1 MRRRR
6 ARPTVGLALSG
17 GGIRGLAHIGVLRAL
32 RAHGVPID
40 YISGTS
46 AGAIVAAL
54 YACGYSVDEI
64 EALARRL
71 EPSEFVDFNLTVS
84 DFIKFG
90 LQELWHDK
98 KRFWAEVP
106 KGLVKGKRIERYF
119 DALWGEQSFRD
130 TRIPLAVTAV
140 DVYTADTV
148 FFVSPCELGLAPSDT
163 RYDRSAMIAEAVR
176 ASIAIPGVFFPK
188 EYRGMLLV
196 DGAVKNNLPT
206 DILREMGADIVLGVD
221 LGYNGAP
228 CYDVRVTGEVL
239 LRTIDIIN
247 RELTLL
253 KGAVYA
259 DHVFRPA
266 VESIGWSDTKKAL
279 AAIEIGAKSV
289 EEDWPSMKKIFRR
302 KMYERLGRIRYGSEK
317 VLCGTGGTCPGDI
330 YDVE

>member
-1 MRRRR
+1 MGRRRE
-6 ARPTVGLALSG
+6 RPTVGLALSG

-40 YISGTS
+40 HIAGTS

-54 YACGYSVDEI
+54 YASGYSVDEM
-64 EALARRL
+64 EVLARGL
-71 EPSEFVDFNLTVS
+71 EPSGFVDFNLTVS

-90 LQELWHDK
+90 MQELMSQK

-106 KGLVKGKRIERYF
+106 KGLVKGRRIERYF
-119 DALWGEQSFRD
+119 DELWGARTFRD

-140 DVYTADTV
+140 DIYTADTV
-148 FFVSPCELGLAPSDT
+148 FFVSPCELGLAPSDA
-163 RYDRSAMIAEAVR
+163 RYDRCATIAEAVR

-228 CYDVRVTGEVL
+228 CYDVHTTGDVL

-247 RELTLL
+247 REMTML
-253 KGAVYA
+253 KGAACA

-266 VESIGWSDTKKAL
+266 VESIGLSDMKKAL
-279 AAIEIGAKSV
+279 CAIEIGAQAV
-289 EEDWPSMKKIFRR
+289 EEDWMSVKKIFHR
-302 KMYERLGRIRYGSEK
+302 KKNDRSERERDGSEK
-317 VLCGTGGTCPGDI
+317 VLCGSGRACAGDI
-330 YDVE
+330 YDME